1 MTEPGGAASVP
12 PLAPHERVGAAAPPP
27 SPPSRRGHWLLVVAV
42 AWAVAIGVLAY
53 VSVRNDPPTVRDQRT
68 TGEARPLVDRAVG
81 ELAVAAGSDAV
92 LSISG
97 YEVTG
102 GCRITPLRSG
112 ETLERD
118 VTIYTSQT
126 DGPALLD
133 RIADRLPSSYEA
145 GVRHGQEHDTLRADA
160 GEFVSV
166 RGGVTA
172 PGVVILTVGTGCRP
186 PAPLG
191 VEAPAPTDEDR
202 RIADRMLVALG
213 GTLDGVAV
221 AEAPCPT
228 GGTVRTVR
236 AEGSRSG
243 AGKPLREVLVPLF
256 GSAQAG
262 PALLDTTDRYA
273 YRADEAQVAVDAG
286 AEGALDATL
295 TTPC

>member
-1 MTEPGGAASVP
+1 MTGPV
-12 PLAPHERVGAAAPPP
+12 VAPPRTP
-27 SPPSRRGHWLLVVAV
+27 SGRRGRWLLVVAV
-42 AWAVAIGVLAY
+42 AWAVALGFLAY
-53 VSVRNDPPTVRDQRT
+53 LSVRNDPPTVRDQRT

-81 ELAVAAGSDAV
+81 ELAIAAGSDAV
-92 LSISG
+92 LSIAG
-97 YEVTG
+97 YEVTT
-102 GCRITPLRSG
+102 GCRITPIRSG

-118 VTIYTSQT
+118 VTIYTGQT

-133 RIADRLPSSYEA
+133 RIADRLPRSYGA
-145 GVRHGQEHDTLRADA
+145 TVRHGQEHDTLRADA
-160 GEFVSV
+160 GEFVAI

-172 PGVVILTVGTGCRP
+172 PGVVIVTVGTGCRP

-213 GTLDGVAV
+213 GTLDGVRV

-228 GGTVRTVR
+228 GGTVRTVI
-236 AEGSRSG
+236 ASGSRSG
-243 AGKPLREVLVPLF
+243 AGKPLGEVLVPIF

-262 PALLDTTDRYA
+262 PPLVDTTDRYA
-273 YRADEAQVAVDAG
+273 YRGDEAMVAVDAG
-286 AEGALDATL
+286 AEGALDTTL

>member
-1 MTEPGGAASVP
+1 VTGPV
-12 PLAPHERVGAAAPPP
+12 AAPPRT
-27 SPPSRRGHWLLVVAV
+27 PPRRRGRWLVAIVV
-42 AWAVAIGVLAY
+42 AWAAAVGVLAY

-68 TGEARPLVDRAVG
+68 IGEARPLVDRAVG

-102 GCRITPLRSG
+102 GCRITPFRSG

-118 VTIYTSQT
+118 LTIYTSET
-126 DGPALLD
+126 DAPALLD
-133 RIADRLPSSYEA
+133 RIAERLPRSYEA
-145 GVRHGQEHDTLRADA
+145 GVRHGKDQDALRADA
-160 GEFVSV
+160 GEFVAV

-191 VEAPAPTDEDR
+191 VQVPTPGDEDR
-202 RIADRMLVALG
+202 RVADLMLVALG
-213 GTLDGVAV
+213 ASLEGVTV
-221 AEAPCPT
+221 AEAPCPA
-228 GGTVRTVR
+228 GGAVRTVS
-236 AEGSRSG
+236 ATGSRAG

-256 GSAQAG
+256 GTAQAG
-262 PALLDTTDRYA
+262 PALVDTAERYA
-273 YRADEAQVAVDAG
+273 YRSDEAMVAVDADEDG
-286 AEGALDATL
+286 HLDATL

>member
-1 MTEPGGAASVP
+1 MTGPV
-12 PLAPHERVGAAAPPP
+12 AAPPRT
-27 SPPSRRGHWLLVVAV
+27 PPSRRGRWLVAVAV
-42 AWAVAIGVLAY
+42 AWAVLLGVLAY

-68 TGEARPLVDRAVG
+68 IGEARPRVDRAVG

-102 GCRITPLRSG
+102 GCRITPMRSG

-118 VTIYTSQT
+118 VTAYTSQT
-126 DGPALLD
+126 DAPVLLD
-133 RIADRLPSSYEA
+133 RIADRLPRSYQA

-191 VEAPAPTDEDR
+191 VELPAPGDEDR

-221 AEAPCPT
+221 AEAPCPS
-228 GGTVRTVR
+228 GGTVRTV
-236 AEGSRSG
+236 AASGSRSG
-243 AGKPLREVLVPLF
+243 SGKPLGDVLVPVF

-262 PALLDTTDRYA
+262 PPLVDTVERYA
-273 YRADEAQVAVDAG
+273 YRGDEAMVAVDADKDG
-286 AEGALDATL
+286 TLDARL